1 MVMADSDDLME
12 LGRQR
17 MDGDA
22 LYAVADLDRRSV
34 IANPDL
40 FTSIVPGHGLLAALP
55 GDASIAGHLAMHVIP
70 IWTGRPST
78 HRLHRRMISVPAD
91 HYLFMHSTVYASV
104 GDVGQ
109 LSREGVSTSGQ

>member
-1 MVMADSDDLME
+1 
-12 LGRQR
+12 
-17 MDGDA
+17 MDGDE
-22 LYAVADLDRRSV
+22 LYAVADLDRRSA

-40 FTSIVPGHGLLAALP
+40 FISKVPGQEILAALL
-55 GDASIAGHLAMHVIP
+55 GDASIAGHLSILVIY
-70 IWTGRPST
+70 IWTGRTST

-91 HYLFMHSTVYASV
+91 HYLFMHSAVYTSV